1 MTISEIKKI
10 FSSNGYSDKLAA
22 FVCAKCPP
30 WEIDTVVEMATEKKS
45 EKELIKRC
53 FLQWSEGVFDDLE
66 TSADYQ
72 RDNQSEAEHKYL
84 SHCNPDGSFR
94 FEDFAI

>member
-1 MTISEIKKI
+1 M
-10 FSSNGYSDKLAA
+10 FSASGYSDKLAA

-30 WEIDTVVEMATEKKS
+30 WEIDTVVKLAAEKKS
-45 EKELIKRC
+45 EKELIKSC
-53 FLQWSEGVFDDLE
+53 FLQWTEGVFDDSEHLD
-66 TSADYQ
+66 DYQ
-72 RDNQSEAEHKYL
+72 KSNQDEAELKYL